1 MSCTTI
7 LAGKKITESG
17 FVIAAHNEDERGR
30 YVTYHG
36 MLPERDWDLSDP
48 DQAFLPAE
56 PGYAKVPQVP
66 HTFRTYWVEHVY
78 PDCGA
83 ENSDMF
89 LNRNGVL
96 FTSNAG
102 GDSKP
107 DPNDPALVK
116 DGGIGYNIRR
126 AVGERAENA
135 RHGVQI
141 ALTLIAEWG
150 YAPTGRCYTI
160 ADKDEA
166 WIIQV
171 VRGFYYA
178 AARIPDDAVMVMPN
192 HLTIHS
198 LTEFPVSIALDPH
211 DPQVP
216 MNTDWS
222 QGAILYPADLIS
234 HAEEQGWYTPRVPGN
249 MDDFDYAWVY
259 QNESGWKNNYNTN
272 RHLIGMRYI
281 MDDPKLECPADP
293 LAGIHNDPDTRYFP
307 LCVYPSRKVT
317 LEKIAKILA
326 EHQALTPDAWAE
338 LGPGRTPHIRRGL
351 ICCYGNSAETTMSQ
365 FAESPERTTLWT
377 ALGRSCHQP
386 FIPLH
391 PLNGIPEILEP
402 HKDPS
407 QVMHDHLLC
416 RPERT
421 CWQDNAWWQ
430 GFRVFQELADMQ
442 FCDVEEDL
450 HELRFAHL
458 AGEKEAND
466 RILAENGDLAAFD
479 REHVEIALKEWKAFA
494 EEHFNL
500 AEIEPHGPV
509 SKAEAPAEIGIRFRM
524 PAGQTPREEGLVLAQ
539 GMALM
544 GTEQADVIP
553 GSLQQE
559 AGDIWTA
566 RFAAENI
573 LNKAWAA
580 GDFDYYLGGLNT
592 EGRTFAGQVILRF
605 L

>member
-7 LAGKKITESG
+7 LAGKKTTESG

-36 MLPERDWDLSDP
+36 MLPERDWDLTDP

-107 DPNDPALVK
+107 DPKDPSLVK

-141 ALTLIAEWG
+141 ALSLIAEWG

-198 LTEFPVSIALDPH
+198 LTEFPVSIALDSH

-249 MDDFDYAWVY
+249 TDDFDYAWVY
-259 QNESGWKNNYNTN
+259 QKGSGWKNNYNTN

-281 MDDPKLECPADP
+281 MDDPELECPADP

-307 LCVYPSRKVT
+307 LCVYPKQKVT

-338 LGPGRTPHIRRGL
+338 LGPGKTPHIRRGL
-351 ICCYGNSAETTMSQ
+351 ICCYGNSAETTMAQ

-391 PLNGIPEILEP
+391 PLNGIPEILAP

-458 AGEKEAND
+458 AREKEAND

-494 EEHFNL
+494 DEHFNL
-500 AEIEPHGPV
+500 AEIEPHEPV

-524 PAGQTPREEGLVLAQ
+524 PAGQIPREEGLVLAQ

-559 AGDIWTA
+559 AEDLWTA

-573 LNKAWAA
+573 LNKAWSA

-592 EGRTFAGQVILRF
+592 DGRTFAGQVILRF

>member
-7 LAGKKITESG
+7 LAGKKTTESG
-17 FVIAAHNEDERGR
+17 FVFAAHNEDERGR

-36 MLPERDWDLSDP
+36 MLPERDWDLTDP

-107 DPNDPALVK
+107 DPKVPSLVK

-141 ALTLIAEWG
+141 ALSLIAEWG

-211 DPQVP
+211 DPHVP
-216 MNTDWS
+216 MNTNWS
-222 QGAILYPADLIS
+222 QGAVLYPADLIS
-234 HAEEQGWYTPRVPGN
+234 HAEEQGWYTPRVPGKT
-249 MDDFDYAWVY
+249 DDFDYAWVY
-259 QNESGWKNNYNTN
+259 QRESGWKNNYNTN

-338 LGPGRTPHIRRGL
+338 LGPGKTPHIRRGL
-351 ICCYGNSAETTMSQ
+351 ICCYGNSAETTMAQ

-458 AGEKEAND
+458 AREKEAND

-553 GSLQQE
+553 GSLRQE
-559 AGDIWTA
+559 AEDLWTA

-573 LNKAWAA
+573 LNKAWAS

>member
-7 LAGKKITESG
+7 LAGKKTTESG

-36 MLPERDWDLSDP
+36 MQPERDWDLTDP

-56 PGYAKVPQVP
+56 PGYAKVPQVS

-107 DPNDPALVK
+107 DPKDPSLVK

-141 ALTLIAEWG
+141 ALSLIAEWG

-222 QGAILYPADLIS
+222 QGAILYPADLIF
-234 HAEEQGWYTPRVPGN
+234 HAEEQGWYTPGVSGKT
-249 MDDFDYAWVY
+249 DDFDYAWVY
-259 QNESGWKNNYNTN
+259 QKESGWKNNYNTN

-281 MDDPKLECPADP
+281 MDDPELECPADP

-307 LCVYPSRKVT
+307 LCVYPKQKVT

-338 LGPGRTPHIRRGL
+338 LGPGKTPHIRRGL
-351 ICCYGNSAETTMSQ
+351 ICCYGNSAETTMAQ
-365 FAESPERTTLWT
+365 FAENAERTTLWT

-391 PLNGIPEILEP
+391 PLNGIPEILAP
-402 HKDPS
+402 HKDPL

-458 AGEKEAND
+458 AREKEAND

-500 AEIEPHGPV
+500 AEIEPHEPV

-524 PAGQTPREEGLVLAQ
+524 PAGQIPREEGLVLAQ

-559 AGDIWTA
+559 AEDIWTA

-592 EGRTFAGQVILRF
+592 DGRTFAGQVILRF